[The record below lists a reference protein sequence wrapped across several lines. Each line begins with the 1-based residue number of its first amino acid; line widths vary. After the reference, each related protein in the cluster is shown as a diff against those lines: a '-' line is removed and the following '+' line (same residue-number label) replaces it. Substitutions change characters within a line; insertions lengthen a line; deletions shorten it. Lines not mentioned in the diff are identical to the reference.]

1 MEGLSQS
8 KQYFCRIMKRYLC
21 LICLLSA
28 LFVSGRA
35 QQITF
40 APQWAPQSQFAGY
53 YAALENGYY
62 AEAGLDV
69 SIEHPTNSYDS
80 MSMLKDGIANVITAE
95 LIRAMMATDKEVR
108 LVNLLQTTQ
117 HSTLV
122 LVSRIED
129 VHQMAD
135 LAGRRVGTWR
145 AGFSEIPYMI
155 DDEQQL
161 GIEWVHFINPL
172 NLYISG
178 AIDAALC
185 KSYNEQVFFYM
196 AGITPASVL
205 RFADMGFD
213 FPEDGLYVTEAF
225 YKKYPEQCRLFAEA
239 SRKGWEW
246 VRNNREE
253 ALKVVMKHVKAAKV
267 PTNVYNQKWMLEAVL
282 QEQEDVKGEA
292 PSYSLSVDAFD
303 RLNALLLKHGYI
315 SKPVV
320 YDQFVGGNP

>member
-1 MEGLSQS
+1 
-8 KQYFCRIMKRYLC
+8 MKRRLT
-21 LICLLSA
+21 LLCLLSA
-28 LFVSGRA
+28 LLVRGYA

-40 APQWAPQSQFAGY
+40 TPQWMPQSQFAGY

-69 SIEHPTNSYDS
+69 AIKHPSASYSS
-80 MSMLKDGIANVITAE
+80 MSMLKDGTANIITAE

-122 LVSRIED
+122 LISRLKD
-129 VHQMAD
+129 VRQMAD

-161 GIEWVHFINPL
+161 GIEWVQFTNPL

-185 KSYNEQVFFYM
+185 KSYNERVLFSM
-196 AGITPASVL
+196 SGIMPESEL
-205 RFADMGFD
+205 RFADMGYD

-225 YKKYPEQCRLFAEA
+225 YKKYPEQCRKFAEA

-246 VRNNREE
+246 VREHREE
-253 ALKVVMKHVKAAKV
+253 AVDMVMKYVKAEKV
-267 PTNVYNQKWMLEAVL
+267 PTNIYNQKWMLEAVL
-282 QEQEDVKGEA
+282 KEQEDVEGEA
-292 PSYSLSVDAFD
+292 PSYILRTEDFD
-303 RLNALLLKHGYI
+303 QLNSLLLKHGYI
-315 SKPVV
+315 ARPVV
-320 YDQFVGGNP
+320 YNRFVGGKQ

>member
-1 MEGLSQS
+1 
-8 KQYFCRIMKRYLC
+8 MKKRLF
-21 LICLLSA
+21 LLFLLSA
-28 LFVSGRA
+28 FFVCGRA
-35 QQITF
+35 QQIIFT
-40 APQWAPQSQFAGY
+40 PQWTPQSQFAGY

-69 SIEHPTNSYDS
+69 AIEHPTNSYSS
-80 MSMLKDGIANVITAE
+80 MSMLKDGTANIITAE

-135 LAGRRVGTWR
+135 LAGHRIGTWR
-145 AGFSEIPYMI
+145 VGFSEIPHMI
-155 DDEQQL
+155 DDDEQL
-161 GIEWVHFINPL
+161 GIEWVQFTSPL

-185 KSYNEQVFFYM
+185 KSYNEQILFSM
-196 AGITPASVL
+196 SGINPASVL

-225 YKKYPEQCRLFAEA
+225 YMKHPEQCRLFAEA

-246 VRNNREE
+246 VRDHREE
-253 ALKVVMKHVKAAKV
+253 ALELVMKYVKAENV

-282 QEQEDVKGEA
+282 QEQEDTQGNP
-292 PSYSLSVDAFD
+292 PSYSLSVDDFE

-315 SKPVV
+315 AKPIV
-320 YDQFVGGNP
+320 YNRFVGGNQ

>member
-1 MEGLSQS
+1 M
-8 KQYFCRIMKRYLC
+8 MKRYLC

-28 LFVSGRA
+28 LVGGYA

-40 APQWAPQSQFAGY
+40 TPQWMPQSQFAGY
-53 YAALENGYY
+53 YAALDNGYY

-69 SIEHPTNSYDS
+69 TIKHPTASYSS
-80 MSMLKDGIANVITAE
+80 MSMLKEGTANIITAE
-95 LIRAMMATDKEVR
+95 LIRAMMVTDKEVR

-122 LVSRIED
+122 LLSRIEEVD
-129 VHQMAD
+129 ELAD

-145 AGFSEIPYMI
+145 AGFSEIPHMI

-161 GIEWVHFINPL
+161 GIEWVQFTNPL

-178 AIDAALC
+178 AIDAALA
-185 KSYNEQVFFYM
+185 KSYNERVLFSM
-196 AGITPASVL
+196 SGITPASEL
-205 RFADMGFD
+205 RFADMGYD

-225 YKKYPEQCRLFAEA
+225 YKKYPEQCRQFAEA

-246 VRNNREE
+246 VREHREE
-253 ALKVVMKHVKAAKV
+253 ALDIVMKYVKAEKV
-267 PTNVYNQKWMLEAVL
+267 PTNVYVQKWMLEAVL

-292 PSYSLSVDAFD
+292 PSYSLSVSDFD
-303 RLNALLLKHGYI
+303 RLNATLLKHGCI
-315 SKPVV
+315 AKPIV
-320 YDQFVGGNP
+320 YNRFVGGNQ